1 MTFLVE
7 ADSRCDCALV
17 FAHWC
22 KVSYMAWPPTFIPPR
37 ENDVVNNSRFRN
49 NLRKN
54 LYNGGN
60 WTGLNS

>member
-22 KVSYMAWPPTFIPPR
+22 KVSYGHTANQKSQKKYTFEKRTVCGAFGAAPLKKKIK
-37 ENDVVNNSRFRN
+37 NN
-49 NLRKN
+49 
-54 LYNGGN
+54 
-60 WTGLNS
+60 